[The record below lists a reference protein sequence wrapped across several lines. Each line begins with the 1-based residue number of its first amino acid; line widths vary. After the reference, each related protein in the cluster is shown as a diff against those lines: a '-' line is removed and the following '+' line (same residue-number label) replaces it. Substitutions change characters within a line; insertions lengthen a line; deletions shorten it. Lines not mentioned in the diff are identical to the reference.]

1 MMALAMILL
10 LGLLVWLA
18 TIFGARVAATARVPI
33 AAAIMF
39 GLTGYLLAGQ
49 PGLAG
54 APKQP
59 PAATDSAGFGEELT
73 DPRGGMGDRFNEA
86 NQWLGASDGLMRLGR
101 TESAARML
109 ESGLRRFPRNVDLW
123 VGYGNAMVAHAGGV
137 MTPAAAMAFDKA
149 ADIDPTHPGPP
160 FFAGLSLAQGGD
172 FAGARMIWQQLLDRS
187 PADAPWRADLMQR
200 LSSLPPAAA
209 PAPAAEAATPA
220 TAPGA
225 AAPAPAP

>member
-1 MMALAMILL
+1 MIALALILVM
-10 LGLLVWLA
+10 GLAVW
-18 TIFGARVAATARVPI
+18 AATAFGGRVPAPARI
-33 AAAIMF
+33 PLAAAIMF
-39 GLTGYLLAGQ
+39 GLTGYLLVGR

-54 APKQP
+54 APKLP
-59 PAATDSAGFGEELT
+59 PAATESAGFGEELS

-123 VGYGNAMVAHAGGV
+123 VGYGNTMVAHAGGV

-172 FAGARMIWQQLLDRS
+172 YAGARMVWQQLLDRS
-187 PADAPWRADLMQR
+187 PADAPWRADLTQR
-200 LSSLPPAAA
+200 LGQLPTAPVATNAPPSAASSSPAAA
-209 PAPAAEAATPA
+209 ANP
-220 TAPGA
+220 
-225 AAPAPAP
+225 